1 MSNSAHAY
9 HTGKEIK
16 HNGMHFIF
24 LSKGKTNIIKSIRYT
39 YVQEYL
45 GKALYNLGFGDYDIT
60 TGAISDDLVS
70 NNGDQYKVFNTVL
83 NSIPAFFNHYPS
95 AVLIVRGSDSLSNF
109 IEKCRKKCTNKCV
122 GNQCQKAHR
131 RIGIYR
137 QYVDSNY
144 NVLTNEY
151 QFFGGFVAGNNQIIT
166 EKYQVGLAYTA
177 VLLTKKSNFI

>member
-60 TGAISDDLVS
+60 
-70 NNGDQYKVFNTVL
+70 
-83 NSIPAFFNHYPS
+83 
-95 AVLIVRGSDSLSNF
+95 
-109 IEKCRKKCTNKCV
+109 
-122 GNQCQKAHR
+122 
-131 RIGIYR
+131 
-137 QYVDSNY
+137 
-144 NVLTNEY
+144 
-151 QFFGGFVAGNNQIIT
+151 